1 MIDAANRQERRRQQ
15 KLSKI
20 PAAAM
25 PPAERGLAAA
35 IEHHR
40 AGRLAQAEA
49 LYRRVLERRA
59 DHPVASSLLALLR
72 QGLTQP
78 AGSAATSFERG
89 IALQRHG
96 RQQEAI
102 ACFDAALAAGWDFP
116 EAHNARGM
124 ALAAAGRSAEAAAS
138 FGVAVALRPGFA
150 WARHNLGSLLGQLG
164 EHEEAVACFRH
175 IAAAMPESA
184 EAHNDLGS
192 ALSDLGKGREAIASY
207 RRVVALKPGFAEAH
221 YNLGSALKQEN
232 LLTEAAACFRRALE
246 LDPGHA
252 AAYNNLGSTL
262 REAGDVAAAIACF
275 EQAERLLPRSLVAC
289 SNRLLALHY
298 DPRSTPESILEAHRD
313 FDRRFGR
320 PASPPARHDNE
331 PDPDRRIRIG
341 YVSADLRAHP
351 VGYFLSP
358 VLPAHDRHSVEVF
371 CYADSRTADAVSR
384 RLQAAS
390 DVWRAT
396 AGLGHDDLARRVRA
410 DRIDILVDLA
420 GHTARNRLPMFA
432 ERPAPVQVTWAGY
445 VGTTGM
451 GAIDYL
457 LSDACETPADADRF
471 HVETVMRL
479 PDGYVC
485 FAPPD
490 DAPAVAPLPAGKRGI
505 VTFGCFNNLAKVGPG
520 VLALWSRILAALPQ
534 ARLVLKTHALG
545 DPGTASR
552 CRDLAAAA
560 GIAGERLVLQGAC
573 PHRELLAAYGEI
585 DVALDP
591 FPYSGGLTTLES
603 LWMGV
608 PVVTLGGDG
617 FAARHS
623 LSHLTNAGLAAL
635 IARGADDYVEIAV
648 GLARDLP
655 RLARLRAGLRARVAA
670 SPLCDGPRFTRHLEA
685 AYRVMWRRWC
695 ERRRATA
702 TA

>member
-1 MIDAANRQERRRQQ
+1 MTNAANRQERRRQQ
-15 KLSKI
+15 KLSKF
-20 PAAAM
+20 PAT

-49 LYRRVLERRA
+49 MYRRVLERRP
-59 DHPVASSLLALLR
+59 DHPVASWLLASLQ
-72 QGLTQP
+72 QGATL
-78 AGSAATSFERG
+78 AAESAAASFERG
-89 IALQRHG
+89 IALQRNG

-102 ACFDAALAAGWDFP
+102 ACFDAALAANWDFP

-124 ALAAAGRSAEAAAS
+124 ALAAEGRRADAVAS
-138 FGVAVALRPGFA
+138 FRVAVALRPVFA
-150 WARHNLGSLLGQLG
+150 WARHNLGTVLGQLG

-175 IAAAMPESA
+175 IAAAMPDSA
-184 EAHNDLGS
+184 EAHNDLGN
-192 ALSDLGKGREAIASY
+192 ALSDLGKGKEAIASY
-207 RRVVALKPGFAEAH
+207 RRVVALKPDFAEAH
-221 YNLGSALKQEN
+221 YNLGSALKHEN
-232 LLTEAAACFRRALE
+232 LLSEAVSCFRRALE
-246 LDPGHA
+246 LNPDHA

-275 EQAERLLPRSLVAC
+275 EQAERLLPRSVVAC

-298 DPRSTPESILEAHRD
+298 DPRSTPESLLEAHRD
-313 FDRRFGR
+313 FDRRFGT
-320 PASPPARHDNE
+320 SSPARHDNI

-358 VLPAHDRHSVEVF
+358 VLPAHDRRHVEVF
-371 CYADSRTADAVSR
+371 CYADSRIADALTS
-384 RLQAAS
+384 RLQAAT
-390 DVWRAT
+390 DVWRVIV
-396 AGLGHDDLARRVRA
+396 GLGHDELARQVRA

-445 VGTTGM
+445 VGTTGLS
-451 GAIDYL
+451 AIDYL

-471 HVETVMRL
+471 HVETVIRL

-485 FAPPD
+485 YAPPD
-490 DAPAVAPLPAGKRGI
+490 DAPAVAGLPAARRGT

-520 VLALWSRILAALPQ
+520 VLAVWSRILAALPG
-534 ARLVLKTHALG
+534 ARLALKTHALG

-552 CRDLAAAA
+552 YRDLAAAA
-560 GIAGERLVLQGAC
+560 GIAGERLVLMGAS
-573 PHRELLAAYGEI
+573 PHRELLAAYGEVDI
-585 DVALDP
+585 ALDP

-623 LSHLTNAGLAAL
+623 LSHLTNAGLTAL
-635 IARGADDYVEIAV
+635 IAGGADTYVEIAV

-655 RLARLRAGLRARVAA
+655 RLARLRAELRPRVAA

-695 ERRRATA
+695 ELRRAAEAA
-702 TA
+702 T

>member
-1 MIDAANRQERRRQQ
+1 MSDAANRQERRRQQ
-15 KLSKI
+15 KLSKV
-20 PAAAM
+20 PAAAT
-25 PPAERGLAAA
+25 PSAERGLAAA

-49 LYRRVLERRA
+49 MYRQVLERRP
-59 DHPVASSLLALLR
+59 DQPVASRLLASLQ
-72 QGLTQP
+72 QGRTP
-78 AGSAATSFERG
+78 TVESAAASFERG
-89 IALQRHG
+89 IALQRNG

-102 ACFDAALAAGWDFP
+102 ACFDAALAANWDFP

-124 ALAAAGRSAEAAAS
+124 ALVAAGRRADAVAS
-138 FGVAVALRPGFA
+138 FRVAIALRPGFA

-175 IAAAMPESA
+175 IAVAMPDSA
-184 EAHNDLGS
+184 EAHNDLGN

-207 RRVVALKPGFAEAH
+207 RRVVALKPAFAEAH
-221 YNLGSALKQEN
+221 YNLGSALKHEN
-232 LLTEAAACFRRALE
+232 LLTEAVSCFRRALE
-246 LDPGHA
+246 LNPDHA

-275 EQAERLLPRSLVAC
+275 EQAERLLPRSVVAC

-298 DPRSTPESILEAHRD
+298 DPRSTPASILDAHRD
-313 FDRRFGR
+313 FDRRFGM
-320 PASPPARHDNE
+320 PPPARHDNE

-358 VLPAHDRHSVEVF
+358 VLPAHDRHRVEVF
-371 CYADSRTADAVSR
+371 CYADSRTADPLTF

-390 DVWRAT
+390 DVWRVT
-396 AGLGHDDLARRVRA
+396 AGLGHDELARQVRA
-410 DRIDILVDLA
+410 DRIDVLVDLA

-445 VGTTGM
+445 VGTTGLR
-451 GAIDYL
+451 AIGYL

-485 FAPPD
+485 YAPPD
-490 DAPAVAPLPAGKRGI
+490 DAPAVAPLPAAKRGT
-505 VTFGCFNNLAKVGPG
+505 VTFGCFNNLAKIGPG
-520 VLALWSRILAALPQ
+520 VLALWSRILAALPG

-552 CRDLAAAA
+552 YRDLAAAA
-560 GIAGERLVLQGAC
+560 GIAGERLVLRGAS
-573 PHRELLAAYGEI
+573 PHRELLAAYGEVDI
-585 DVALDP
+585 ALDP

-623 LSHLTNAGLAAL
+623 QSHLTNAGLTTL
-635 IARGADDYVEIAV
+635 IAGGADAYVEIAV
-648 GLARDLP
+648 GLARDLKH
-655 RLARLRAGLRARVAA
+655 LALLRAELRPRVAA

-695 ERRRATA
+695 DRVAI
-702 TA
+702 